1 MNLVKNLKL
10 LAVALAAIGS
20 IGFLGPVVN
29 ADESNP
35 TINDVVSD
43 NSAVKPEKTPR
54 NLLGTG
60 GIVTTMIN
68 LLMYIVG
75 LISVV
80 MMIVGGL
87 KYVTSGGDAGKV
99 GEAKNT
105 IMYSIIGLVV
115 AILSFAI
122 VNFVVTQFITS

>member
-1 MNLVKNLKL
+1 MKQLLKVFAVTIALIGTIGLASSPVMALGLDDYKKAAPDGVPADLDSEDSIVKK
-10 LAVALAAIGS
+10 S
-20 IGFLGPVVN
+20 
-29 ADESNP
+29 
-35 TINDVVSD
+35 
-43 NSAVKPEKTPR
+43 
-54 NLLGTG
+54 
-60 GIVTTMIN
+60 IN

-87 KYVTSGGDAGKV
+87 KYVTSGGDAAKV
-99 GEAKNT
+99 GAAKNT

-122 VNFVVTQFITS
+122 VNFVVAQFITV